1 MKSLKVIAALAAMVV
16 SSATLAEGGADRVYG
31 RMIQANEQ
39 AMQEYAAANGKNP
52 PEVIHYRY
60 GMKLDI
66 ARVVA
71 TTPTDSSCGVMPAQ
85 MTYED
90 SNGDLNVLL
99 NSTHKCN
106 AHPCINFVRRLP
118 AQAFSRA

>member
-1 MKSLKVIAALAAMVV
+1 MKSLKVIAALAVMVV
-16 SSATLAEGGADRVYG
+16 SSAALAEGGADRVYG

-71 TTPTDSSCGVMPAQ
+71 ITPTDSSCGVMPAQ
-85 MTYED
+85 MTYVD
-90 SNGDLNVLL
+90 SNGDLNILEY
-99 NSTHKCN
+99 
-106 AHPCINFVRRLP
+106 
-118 AQAFSRA
+118 RAAGTGCRNQN

>member
-16 SSATLAEGGADRVYG
+16 SSATLAEGSADRVYG

-90 SNGDLNVLL
+90 SNGDLNILL

>member
-1 MKSLKVIAALAAMVV
+1 MKNLKVIAALSAMVV
-16 SSATLAEGGADRVYG
+16 SSAALAEGGADRVYG
-31 RMIQANEQ
+31 RMFQANEQ
-39 AMQEYAAANGKNP
+39 PLQEYLAANGKNP
-52 PEVIHYRY
+52 PEVTHSRY

-90 SNGDLNVLL
+90 SNGDLNILEY
-99 NSTHKCN
+99 
-106 AHPCINFVRRLP
+106 
-118 AQAFSRA
+118 RAAGTGCRNQN

>member
-1 MKSLKVIAALAAMVV
+1 MKNLRVIAALSILTISSFAM
-16 SSATLAEGGADRVYG
+16 AEGGADRVYG

-39 AMQEYAAANGKNP
+39 SMQEYAAANGKNP

-66 ARVVA
+66 AKVVA
-71 TTPTDSSCGVMPAQ
+71 TTSTDSSCNVMPAQ

-90 SNGDLNVLL
+90 SNGDLNILEY
-99 NSTHKCN
+99 
-106 AHPCINFVRRLP
+106 
-118 AQAFSRA
+118 RAAGTGCRNQN

>member
-1 MKSLKVIAALAAMVV
+1 MKGLRTVAALSILTI
-16 SSATLAEGGADRVYG
+16 SSFAVAEGGSDRVYG

-39 AMQEYAAANGKNP
+39 AMQEYAEANGMNP

-60 GMKLDI
+60 GMKLDV

-71 TTPTDSSCGVMPAQ
+71 TTSTDSSCNVMPAQ

-90 SNGDLNVLL
+90 SNGDLNILEYRVAGTGCRSQ
-99 NSTHKCN
+99 N
-106 AHPCINFVRRLP
+106 
-118 AQAFSRA
+118 

>member
-1 MKSLKVIAALAAMVV
+1 MERLP
-16 SSATLAEGGADRVYG
+16 
-31 RMIQANEQ
+31 
-39 AMQEYAAANGKNP
+39 ANGKNP

-90 SNGDLNVLL
+90 SNGDLNILEY
-99 NSTHKCN
+99 
-106 AHPCINFVRRLP
+106 
-118 AQAFSRA
+118 RAAGTGCRNQN

>member
-1 MKSLKVIAALAAMVV
+1 MKSLKFIAALAVMVV
-16 SSATLAEGGADRVYG
+16 SSAALAEGGTDRVYG

-39 AMQEYAAANGKNP
+39 AMQEYAAANGNNP

-66 ARVVA
+66 TKVVA
-71 TTPTDSSCGVMPAQ
+71 STSTDASCGVMPAQ

-90 SNGDLNVLL
+90 SNGDLKILEY
-99 NSTHKCN
+99 
-106 AHPCINFVRRLP
+106 
-118 AQAFSRA
+118 RAAGTGCRSKN

>member
-71 TTPTDSSCGVMPAQ
+71 TTSTDSSCNVMPAQ

-90 SNGDLNVLL
+90 SKGLL
-99 NSTHKCN
+99 NTIKYNVMGVCRNGGS
-106 AHPCINFVRRLP
+106 
-118 AQAFSRA
+118 